1 MTDQA
6 HQLESMAQQI
16 ESLTAQL
23 NALVQVNLRLAAVQ
37 EMRGLVDPDSLRAD
51 LEQVSWQT
59 DWNDEGQ
66 FAIQDFL
73 NQLDEARSQ
82 RQKLEQE
89 RQD

>member
-6 HQLESMAQQI
+6 HELESMAQQI
-16 ESLTAQL
+16 QSLTAQL

-51 LEQVSWQT
+51 LERVSWQA
-59 DWNDEGQ
+59 DWNDEGR

-82 RQKLEQE
+82 RQIQEQE
-89 RQD
+89 RRG